1 MKNALVVSRDYS
13 SKIEVYLCDDEEK
26 AKEKLVEMYCV
37 ELIHDLNNCH
47 RSYYDEKNNRYA
59 IIQNDKGIIEMN
71 ITGDIY
77 ESEV

>member
-13 SKIEVYLCDDEEK
+13 FEIEVYLCDNEEK
-26 AKEKLVEMYCV
+26 AKEKLVEMYCAK
-37 ELIHDLNNCH
+37 LIHDLNCCH

-71 ITGDIY
+71 ITDDIY